1 MKLIQST
8 HNPAYRDLLRLAQ
21 GKGAA
26 GQVLLEGVHLCQEW
40 LRHRGLPDLAVFD
53 VERLAQQAELQ
64 ALRTQLDDV
73 SLLGCTPALAKG
85 LAQVKTPQGVFFS
98 VSVVPPTV
106 PEALDTNSLWLDR
119 IQDPGNMGT
128 LLRTA
133 AAAGI
138 SQVYASPGCAD
149 AWSAKVL
156 RAAQGAH
163 FALKLFEKTDLEAL
177 CGRLQVPLLATSLD
191 EAASLYAEPLPGAC
205 AWVFGNEGQ
214 GVQAS
219 LLARADRRVFIP
231 QAAGVESLNVTV
243 AAGVCLFEQRRQSNV
258 AKRV

>member
-8 HNPAYRDLLRLAQ
+8 HNPAYRELLRLAQ
-21 GKGAA
+21 GKGEA

-40 LRHRGLPDLAVFD
+40 LRHRGVPELAVFD
-53 VERLAQQAELQ
+53 TERLEQQGELQ
-64 ALRTQLDDV
+64 ALQAQLSTV
-73 SLLGCTPALAKG
+73 PMLGCAPALAKG
-85 LAQVKTPQGVFFS
+85 LTQVKTPQGVFFR
-98 VSVVPPTV
+98 VSVDPLPL
-106 PEALDTNSLWLDR
+106 PESLNTNSLWLDR
-119 IQDPGNMGT
+119 VQDPGNMGT

-138 SQVYASPGCAD
+138 TQVYASVGCAD
-149 AWSAKVL
+149 LWSAKVL

-163 FALKLFEKTDLEAL
+163 FALALFEKVDLEAL
-177 CGRLQVPLLATSLD
+177 CERLTVPLLATSLD
-191 EAASLYAEPLPGAC
+191 EANSLYEQALPTTC

-243 AAGVCLFEQRRQSNV
+243 AAGVCLFEQRRQH
-258 AKRV
+258 A